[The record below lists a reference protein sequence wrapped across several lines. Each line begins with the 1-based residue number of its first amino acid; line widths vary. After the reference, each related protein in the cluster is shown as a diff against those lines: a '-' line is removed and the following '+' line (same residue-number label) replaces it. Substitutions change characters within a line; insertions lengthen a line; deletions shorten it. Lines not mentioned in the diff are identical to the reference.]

1 MKKYSFTDIN
11 RGAGDILDEAMSTPV
26 ALTKRGREKIIM
38 LPIDLYHELIKA
50 HSGAQS
56 FIYADAPQNILDNL
70 DRGLDDILNN
80 DEHV

>member
-1 MKKYSFTDIN
+1 MKKYSFTDVN

-38 LPIDLYHELIKA
+38 LPVDLYHELIKA
-50 HSGAQS
+50 RSGAQS
-56 FIYADAPQNILDNL
+56 FVYVDAPQNILDDL
-70 DRGLDDILNN
+70 DRGLDDILNS

>member
-1 MKKYSFTDIN
+1 MKKYSFTDVN

-38 LPIDLYHELIKA
+38 LPVDLYNELMK
-50 HSGAQS
+50 SRSSVQS
-56 FIYADAPQNILDNL
+56 FSYADAPQNILDDL
-70 DRGLDDILNN
+70 DRGLDDILNS

>member
-1 MKKYSFTDIN
+1 MKKYSFTDVN

-38 LPIDLYHELIKA
+38 LPVDLYHELIKA
-50 HSGAQS
+50 RSCAQS
-56 FIYADAPQNILDNL
+56 FVYADAPQNILDDL
-70 DRGLDDILNN
+70 DRGLDDILNS